1 VSDLAGRHGIE
12 QDLSRA
18 LTEAAARA
26 ICDVA
31 KVELQLSD
39 TDPLAAGK
47 PDHWQGEAQAAVLT
61 VLDTLA
67 EWGQA
72 VDPEVQVPPQIRIA
86 VPAFQRLAKEI
97 REGKRDG

>member
-1 VSDLAGRHGIE
+1 MPES
-12 QDLSRA
+12 LSRT

-39 TDPLAAGK
+39 TDPLAAGR
-47 PDHWQGEAQAAVLT
+47 PEHWRGEALAAVLT

-86 VPAFQRLAKEI
+86 VPALQRLAREI
-97 REGKRDG
+97 REVASPETEEQP